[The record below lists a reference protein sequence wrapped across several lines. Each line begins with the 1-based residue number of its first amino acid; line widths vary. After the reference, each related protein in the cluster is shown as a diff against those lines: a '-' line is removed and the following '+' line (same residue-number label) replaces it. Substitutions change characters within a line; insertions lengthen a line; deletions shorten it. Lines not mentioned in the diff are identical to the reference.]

1 MKKVGM
7 LCLVLGLIVIGT
19 ACTTMRS
26 PAVNLADL
34 SSVDFTQPF
43 KRGESCST
51 SVLGF
56 QWFGDASIVEAAKS
70 AGITTVQVVDYDF
83 RYYVVMHKFCTIVHG
98 K

>member
-1 MKKVGM
+1 MKKVGI
-7 LCLVLGLIVIGT
+7 LSLALGLIVIGA
-19 ACTTMRS
+19 ACTSMRS
-26 PAVNLADL
+26 PAVNSADL
-34 SSVDFTQPF
+34 SAVDFTQPF

-51 SVLGF
+51 FVLGF
-56 QWFGDASIVEAAKS
+56 GPFGDASIVEAAKS